1 MALSTSSEDA
11 QGIGIVPT
19 PTSALTTDSEAD
31 VVRAHVA
38 KHLSSLHPL
47 DTDERTMRAV
57 RRSREANRTKLAVS
71 TCDAVA
77 FLSAL
82 TVAYLIGSLRVEAD
96 PVSAAEYALV
106 AVSSVPLLI
115 GLLASRRL
123 YQARFVARRSDEFRR
138 LADGLTLTLAAMVVV
153 SFLFKIPVS
162 RTWVVLSLPIGIF
175 TLWAEREMVRRVFRR
190 RRIKGDSTR
199 RVVVVGNNGETEAVV
214 EMLATDRS
222 LGYDVLAVVDGV
234 DAIDLR
240 DDTEPLDL
248 VGRTIAAV
256 RETGAT
262 GVVVT
267 TTALDLRSSNRL
279 IRTLT
284 HAGLHVELTSALSDV
299 ETSRISIRPLGR
311 YPVLYVEPVA
321 RRGWRPLAKRCFDV
335 VVASAALAVLAVPMA
350 LVALAVKVT
359 SAGPVLFRQ
368 SRLGRDGEFFE
379 VLKFRSMVIDA
390 EARLATLQESNE
402 ADGPLFKMTNDPRI
416 TSVGRFL
423 RSTSIDELPQ
433 LWNVIRGEMSLV
445 GPRPALASEAHGW
458 TPDLYNRLR
467 VRPGITGMWQVS
479 GRSDTNFDEYIRLD
493 LHYVDNWSF
502 LVDIGI
508 ILRTIPS
515 VLAARGAR

>member
-1 MALSTSSEDA
+1 MALSTSSEDSH
-11 QGIGIVPT
+11 GVGFVPT
-19 PTSALTTDSEAD
+19 SETALTTDSEAD

-38 KHLSSLHPL
+38 KHLSSLHPF
-47 DTDERTMRAV
+47 DADERTMRAV

-71 TCDAVA
+71 TCDSLA
-77 FLSAL
+77 FLAAL
-82 TVAYLIGSLRVEAD
+82 AIAYVIGGLRVESD
-96 PVSAAEYALV
+96 PVPAADYALI
-106 AVSSVPLLI
+106 ALISIPLLI
-115 GLLASRRL
+115 GLFASRRL
-123 YQARFVARRSDEFRR
+123 YQARFVTRRSDEFRR
-138 LADGLTLTLAAMVVV
+138 IADGVALTVAAMIVA
-153 SFLFKIPVS
+153 SFLLKIPVS
-162 RTWVVLSLPIGIF
+162 RTWVVLALPIGIPM
-175 TLWAEREMVRRVFRR
+175 LWAEREMVRRVFRR
-190 RRIKGDSTR
+190 RRIKGESTR

-222 LGYDVLAVVDGV
+222 LGYDVLAVVDGD

-240 DDTEPLDL
+240 DDAEPLDL
-248 VGRTIAAV
+248 VGRTISAV

-321 RRGWRPLAKRCFDV
+321 RHGWRPLAKRGFDV
-335 VVASAALAVLAVPMA
+335 VVATAALAVLAVPMA

-359 SAGPVLFRQ
+359 SPGPVLFRQ

-379 VLKFRSMVIDA
+379 VLKFRSMVADA
-390 EARLATLQESNE
+390 EAQLVDLRKDNE
-402 ADGPLFKMTNDPRI
+402 ADGPLFKMANDPRI
-416 TSVGRFL
+416 TRIGGFL
-423 RSTSIDELPQ
+423 RSTSVDELPQ
-433 LWNVIRGEMSLV
+433 LWNVVRGEMSLV

-479 GRSDTNFDEYIRLD
+479 GRSDTNFDEYTRLD

>member
-1 MALSTSSEDA
+1 MALSTSSEESGRLGLDPA
-11 QGIGIVPT
+11 ISGP
-19 PTSALTTDSEAD
+19 LTTESGRDE
-31 VVRAHVA
+31 VQAHVA
-38 KHLSSLHPL
+38 AHLSTLHPL
-47 DTDERTMRAV
+47 DERTMRAV

-71 TCDAVA
+71 TCDALA
-77 FLSAL
+77 FLASLAI
-82 TVAYLIGSLRVEAD
+82 AYSIGGLRVEND
-96 PVSAAEYALV
+96 PVGPGEYALV
-106 AVSSVPLLI
+106 ALLTVPVLI
-115 GLLASRRL
+115 GFLASRRL
-123 YQARFVARRSDEFRR
+123 YQARFVTRRSDEFRR
-138 LADGLTLTLAAMVVV
+138 VADGLALTLATLVVV
-153 SFLFKIPVS
+153 SFLLKIPVS
-162 RTWVVLSLPIGIF
+162 RTWVVLALPIGIPL
-175 TLWAEREMVRRVFRR
+175 LWAEREMIRRVFRR
-190 RRIKGDSTR
+190 RRIQGNSTR
-199 RVVVVGNNGETEAVV
+199 RVVVVGNNRETAAVV
-214 EMLATDRS
+214 DMLEHDRS
-222 LGYDVLAVVDGV
+222 LGYDVLAVVDGD

-240 DDTEPLDL
+240 DELEPLDL

-321 RRGWRPLAKRCFDV
+321 RHGWRPMAKRVFDI
-335 VVASAALAVLAVPMA
+335 VVASAALALLAIPMA
-350 LVALAVKVT
+350 IVAATVKFT
-359 SAGPVLFRQ
+359 STGPVLFRQ
-368 SRLGRDGEFFE
+368 ARLGRDGDTFE
-379 VLKFRSMVIDA
+379 VLKFRSMVVDA
-390 EARLATLQESNE
+390 EDRLVDLRESNE
-402 ADGPLFKMTNDPRI
+402 ADGPLFKMSNDPRI
-416 TSVGRFL
+416 TRIGRVL

-433 LWNVIRGEMSLV
+433 LWNVVRGEMSLV

-479 GRSDTNFDEYIRLD
+479 GRSDTGFDEYTRLD

-515 VLAARGAR
+515 VIAARGAR